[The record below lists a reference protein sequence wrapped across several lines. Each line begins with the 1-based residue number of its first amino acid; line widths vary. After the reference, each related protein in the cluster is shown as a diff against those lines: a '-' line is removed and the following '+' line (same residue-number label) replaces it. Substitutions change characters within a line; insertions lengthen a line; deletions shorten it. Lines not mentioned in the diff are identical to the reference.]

1 MIVGGVMN
9 HKEVSEYRNVLQ
21 ERVARIETTL
31 GIELPQISGSLDKI
45 NSHLERLNNR
55 TSKIEEW
62 KQWMVGG
69 MAGLGLVITLIRL
82 GVL

>member
-1 MIVGGVMN
+1 MN
-9 HKEVSEYRNVLQ
+9 NKEVTEYRNVLQ

-45 NSHLERLNNR
+45 NDHLERLNNR

>member
-1 MIVGGVMN
+1 MN
-9 HKEVSEYRNVLQ
+9 HKEVNEYRNVLQ

-45 NSHLERLNNR
+45 NNHLERLNNR
-55 TSKIEEW
+55 TSKMEEW
-62 KQWMVGG
+62 RQWMVGG

>member
-1 MIVGGVMN
+1 MN
-9 HKEVSEYRNVLQ
+9 HKEVNEYRNVLQ

-45 NSHLERLNNR
+45 NNHLERLNNR

-69 MAGLGLVITLIRL
+69 MAGLGLVVTLIRL

>member
-1 MIVGGVMN
+1 MN
-9 HKEVSEYRNVLQ
+9 HKEVTEYRNVLQ

-45 NSHLERLNNR
+45 NDHLERLNNR

>member
-1 MIVGGVMN
+1 MN
-9 HKEVSEYRNVLQ
+9 HKEVSEYRNNLK

-45 NSHLERLNNR
+45 NDHLERLNNR
-55 TSKIEEW
+55 TSKMEEW

-69 MAGLGLVITLIRL
+69 MATLGLVITLIRL

>member
-1 MIVGGVMN
+1 MN
-9 HKEVSEYRNVLQ
+9 HKEVNEYRNVLQ
-21 ERVARIETTL
+21 ERVARIETTI

-45 NSHLERLNNR
+45 NNHLERLNNR
-55 TSKIEEW
+55 TSKMEGW
-62 KQWMVGG
+62 KQWMIGG

>member
-1 MIVGGVMN
+1 MN
-9 HKEVSEYRNVLQ
+9 HKEVNEYRNVLQ

-45 NSHLERLNNR
+45 NDHLERLNNR